1 MIFTKRLKWK
11 CIRWQGRN
19 RIACVLEQRP
29 SVEVKST
36 LKTELRDMGIFRS
49 RHLSEAKVS
58 PELGKDSVN
67 FTLLVNCNLYP
78 NYCDKPAYKTECA
91 YVRLCQQLVEK
102 WKIQSLNC
110 LVCVISTWHP
120 ASMEINRPFKIIL
133 NVWEHRRPLLDYTV
147 LASSSPSIYTQLRV
161 DLSLSKADAQ

>member
-91 YVRLCQQLVEK
+91 YVRLYQQLVEK

-147 LASSSPSIYTQLRV
+147 LASSSSIYTQLRV